1 MLPQHDAFLAQRFF
15 GSPDGWRCMS
25 ILGVVWHHCHGRLEL
40 GNVGRFGF
48 LGVAMFFVLSGF
60 LIMTLLLR
68 EQSEAGRISLPSF
81 YARRS
86 LRIMPLYYG
95 VVLVTALV
103 VLTFGTELAAQAMR
117 RDLPYLLT
125 YTTNWVYVGTFLAIS
140 WSLSAEEQFYLV
152 APAIQKFARHAVWI
166 FVALAVLNELIA
178 FRVLDRPLAMI
189 GIGPMDLFTLRTT
202 GFTPIILGV
211 LLAHTLNSPRGFRT
225 FSRLFG
231 YRVAPLVLAVAL
243 LACLEFVPWDDRGWV
258 KLLVFLLMTV
268 LIGSTVVR
276 EDHAL
281 APFLSWRPIARI
293 GVISYGMYLLHLP
306 VQMVVDLPVQRF
318 GWSDVVRFF
327 LIAAGTMGA
336 AQLTYRFYETPFLK
350 LKRRFAR
357 RGDTRRA
364 AATREAAAR

>member
-1 MLPQHDAFLAQRFF
+1 MLPHHDAFLARRFF

-25 ILGVVWHHCHGRLEL
+25 ILGVVWHHCHGRLEV
-40 GNVGRFGF
+40 GNVGRFGY

-68 EQSEAGRISLPSF
+68 EQATTGRIALPSF

-95 VVLVTALV
+95 VVVVTAV
-103 VLTFGTELAAQAMR
+103 FVIAFAGEVAAQAMR

-125 YTTNWVYVGTFLAIS
+125 YTTNWVFVGSFLAIS

-152 APAIQKFARHAVWI
+152 APAIQKFARHATWI

-178 FRVLDRPLAMI
+178 FRVLDGPLRAI
-189 GIGPMDLFTLRTT
+189 GIGPMDLFMLRST

-211 LLAHTLNSPRGFRT
+211 LLAHTLNSQRGFRV

-231 YRVAPLVLAVAL
+231 HRVAPFLLAVAL
-243 LACLEFVPWDDRGWV
+243 LATLELVPWDDQGWI
-258 KLLVFLLMTV
+258 KLVVFLLMTA

-306 VQMVVDLPVQRF
+306 VQMLVDVPVQRF
-318 GWSDVVRFF
+318 GWSDLVRFL
-327 LIAAGTMGA
+327 LIAAGTMA
-336 AQLTYRFYETPFLK
+336 AAELSYRFYEKPFLK

-357 RGDTRRA
+357 
-364 AATREAAAR
+364 